1 MIRIIQEGLRVCQ
14 MREGGEGKKEG
25 WGEGTGKGEEE
36 KTSSVQKKKKC
47 NVPNEW
53 GSSGLGSLIDG
64 ALG

>member
-1 MIRIIQEGLRVCQ
+1 
-14 MREGGEGKKEG
+14 MRERGEGKKEG

-36 KTSSVQKKKKC
+36 KTSSVPKKKKKC
-47 NVPNEW
+47 SVPNEW